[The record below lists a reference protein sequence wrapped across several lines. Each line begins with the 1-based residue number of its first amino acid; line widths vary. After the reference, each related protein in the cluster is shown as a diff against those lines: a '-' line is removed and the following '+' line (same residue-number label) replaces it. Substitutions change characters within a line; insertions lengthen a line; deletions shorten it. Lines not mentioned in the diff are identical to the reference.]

1 MLQTTHQAAKPAD
14 ATSLFDLVRDGGSAL
29 LASIRQRR
37 QAARDSSTL
46 EALSDAQ
53 LAEDCALPGGGGYAG
68 GAYNQGWVT
77 ILRHFAA
84 ALEST
89 DGSTP

>member
-53 LAEDCALPGGGGYAG
+53 LADAG
-68 GAYNQGWVT
+68 IDRCSIEVPRPAVEVKAGLMAN
-77 ILRHFAA
+77 LMSMR
-84 ALEST
+84 
-89 DGSTP
+89 